1 MGGDLAVIADAR
13 DGLGH
18 RLGCFVDG
26 EDFGA
31 LAGEQHR
38 GGAAIAPARTDT
50 TSPGNERD
58 FAFYSALNS
67 SCHAPSPLSN
77 APIVEHDPQ
86 SGNRLSEKNV
96 LTA

>member
-13 DGLGH
+13 DSLGH
-18 RLGCFVDG
+18 RLGSFVDG

-38 GGAAIAPARTDT
+38 GGAAIAPTRTDT

-58 FAFYSALNS
+58 FAFYSALDS
-67 SCHAPSPLSN
+67 SHHAHCLFAS
-77 APIVEHDPQ
+77 APMLEHDPE
-86 SGNRLSEKNV
+86 SGNRP
-96 LTA
+96 AGGARA

>member
-58 FAFYSALNS
+58 FAFLGPQLVLPRAL
-67 SCHAPSPLSN
+67 PSLR
-77 APIVEHDPQ
+77 ER
-86 SGNRLSEKNV
+86 GC
-96 LTA
+96 

>member
-13 DGLGH
+13 DSLGH

-26 EDFGA
+26 KDFGA
-31 LAGEQHR
+31 LAGEQHS

-58 FAFYSALNS
+58 FTFYSAPRLVLP
-67 SCHAPSPLSN
+67 HALPSIESTDRR
-77 APIVEHDPQ
+77 A
-86 SGNRLSEKNV
+86 
-96 LTA
+96 